1 MKPLEG
7 IKVIDLAQFAAAPV
21 VGRIMGEWGAE
32 VIKVETA
39 KGDGN
44 RKNGAICKVPILGDD
59 ENPAF
64 DACSM
69 YKKYISV
76 DLKTAEGRSIL
87 DKLLQDADVLI
98 LNFREDSAKRI
109 GMDWETIHTKY
120 PRIVYVR
127 STGFGDQGPMK
138 DVGGFD
144 MTAYYSRGAV
154 STSMMQ
160 EGDSPVTCVPS
171 FGDFTQALGLAAG
184 ALAAIIG
191 REKTGL
197 GDRVIGNLYGTALFG
212 LTWALQGVEGGL
224 KYPASRKKPTTP
236 TANSFPTKD
245 GKWIQLC
252 GPTHDWYYA
261 RLMRLIGREDLVE
274 DERYSTSA
282 ALKENGLTFELNDI
296 IEEAFLQKAAAE
308 WVAIFEK
315 DDYPCQTLFD
325 LEDVLNDEQAWAC
338 GALRKVKYPSG
349 NEHVMVS
356 LPMRLDSVGLPEFE
370 GHTAQRIGYHTKEV
384 LTGHGFSE
392 EEIDQWAKNG
402 VVII

>member
-21 VGRIMGEWGAE
+21 VGRIMGEWGAD

-87 DKLLQDADVLI
+87 DKLLKDADVLI

-109 GMDWETIHTKY
+109 GMDWDTIHAKY

-154 STSMMQ
+154 SRQQS
-160 EGDSPVTCVPS
+160 
-171 FGDFTQALGLAAG
+171 
-184 ALAAIIG
+184 
-191 REKTGL
+191 
-197 GDRVIGNLYGTALFG
+197 
-212 LTWALQGVEGGL
+212 
-224 KYPASRKKPTTP
+224 
-236 TANSFPTKD
+236 
-245 GKWIQLC
+245 
-252 GPTHDWYYA
+252 
-261 RLMRLIGREDLVE
+261 
-274 DERYSTSA
+274 
-282 ALKENGLTFELNDI
+282 
-296 IEEAFLQKAAAE
+296 
-308 WVAIFEK
+308 
-315 DDYPCQTLFD
+315 
-325 LEDVLNDEQAWAC
+325 
-338 GALRKVKYPSG
+338 
-349 NEHVMVS
+349 
-356 LPMRLDSVGLPEFE
+356 
-370 GHTAQRIGYHTKEV
+370 
-384 LTGHGFSE
+384 
-392 EEIDQWAKNG
+392 
-402 VVII
+402 